1 MAVKNFSGKTFVA
14 FVDISGFKVIMSED
28 KSQAVGALNKFYQ
41 IGYQVLQDYQNKVNG
56 IFVSDC
62 AVLFVTKNTS
72 KDEQLNILLEVV
84 QKINKQMLEENF
96 MLTTNISYGD
106 FYYEDRVEFTGISK
120 NLLLG
125 SAYLEA
131 YLDSI
136 ANPKIEAGMCRILS
150 KNIEDTSFLD
160 SNQFLMRKKQHYYFY
175 LNVNIP
181 EQIEAFE
188 KNYSNDKYDVIF
200 QSLKKYH

>member
-1 MAVKNFSGKTFVA
+1 MPVKNFSGKTFVA
-14 FVDISGFKVIMSED
+14 FVDISGFKVMMSED
-28 KSQAVGALNKFYQ
+28 KSRATEALDKFYQ
-41 IGYQVLQDYQNKVNG
+41 IGYEVLQSYHKVSG
-56 IFVSDC
+56 IFISDC
-62 AVLFVTKNTS
+62 GVLFVSQITS
-72 KDEQLNILLEVV
+72 INEQLNTILEVV
-84 QKINKQMLEENF
+84 KTINQRMLYENF
-96 MLTTNISYGD
+96 MLTTNIAYGD
-106 FYYEDRVEFTGISK
+106 FSYQDRVEFNGISK

-175 LNVNIP
+175 WNVNIP

-188 KNYSNDKYDVIF
+188 KNYRNAKYDGIL

>member
-72 KDEQLNILLEVV
+72 KDEQLNILLEV
-84 QKINKQMLEENF
+84 
-96 MLTTNISYGD
+96 
-106 FYYEDRVEFTGISK
+106 
-120 NLLLG
+120 
-125 SAYLEA
+125 
-131 YLDSI
+131 
-136 ANPKIEAGMCRILS
+136 C
-150 KNIEDTSFLD
+150 
-160 SNQFLMRKKQHYYFY
+160 
-175 LNVNIP
+175 
-181 EQIEAFE
+181 
-188 KNYSNDKYDVIF
+188 
-200 QSLKKYH
+200 